1 MVLWSNLAT
10 DISEAIQRSSE
21 NVIVVVLRFGK
32 IKVWKGIL
40 SETYVILIY
49 KIVLILR
56 DFAHNTILILL
67 SIAEERSVS
76 NAYNV
81 SDVEINPFGPEVEAF
96 MSL

>member
-10 DISEAIQRSSE
+10 DISEAIQRSSG

-49 KIVLILR
+49 KNSSYL
-56 DFAHNTILILL
+56 
-67 SIAEERSVS
+67 ERFCS
-76 NAYNV
+76 
-81 SDVEINPFGPEVEAF
+81 
-96 MSL
+96 